1 MWNSVRGI
9 KTLLWGSFKHKV
21 SCYSFSGFSPQT
33 FFGSSWEKLE
43 ARQETRKNLSSVS
56 PMEGNKHHCDRK
68 VEKPCLHPLPLKTKS
83 FKLLWEKH
91 KKLWPQ
97 NTAEDLFQLQ
107 VKNGR
112 KNGRQVRNYPGY
124 RLLID
129 FPGRGRI
136 SEKHLLLSPRHRV
149 WLRLK
154 LDQDDQEGPC
164 PKNKASKYKV
174 STNSSR
180 LPVEGQEQWDLLWGK
195 STGEA

>member
-1 MWNSVRGI
+1 MLNVEQCEGYKNPALRELQTQSELLLILWLFS
-9 KTLLWGSFKHKV
+9 TDLLWELMRKAGGK
-21 SCYSFSGFSPQT
+21 
-33 FFGSSWEKLE
+33 
-43 ARQETRKNLSSVS
+43 ARNQKNLSSVS
-56 PMEGNKHHCDRK
+56 PMVGNKHHCDRK
-68 VEKPCLHPLPLKTKS
+68 VEKPYLFPLRLKTKS

-124 RLLID
+124 GLLIY

-149 WLRLK
+149 SLRLK
-154 LDQDDQEGPC
+154 LDQDNQEGPC
-164 PKNKASKYKV
+164 PKNQASKYKV
-174 STNSSR
+174 STNSGL
-180 LPVEGQEQWDLLWGK
+180 LPVEGQEQ
-195 STGEA
+195 